1 MKIKRNLIR
10 EKFNIVDYIGRYVHL
25 KRSGRNYV
33 GLCPFHQ
40 EKTPSFTVSEDKQ
53 FFHCFGCSAG
63 GDLIEFLSKYLNV
76 SPYEAVMLLEKE
88 SGLVLIEG
96 DRGYERKQKEIKKI
110 LDINRSALAF
120 FVHNLFKTDEGSLCL
135 EYISKRGIKIE
146 TVKRFYLGYG
156 SSAWDRLFKYLEKK
170 GFNKNDIEKSGLVV
184 QHSGAYRDL
193 FRKRLIFPII
203 NRYKEVIGFGGRS
216 LDNTLPKYINTPEN
230 PVFLKRRN
238 LFGINNA
245 LKKIAEQKVVY
256 IVEGYMD
263 CIMMHQEGFENTVAT
278 LGTAITEE
286 HVKFLKGFVEKFYL
300 IYDGDEAG
308 RKAALRACEIFI
320 NQGISTYIALLPEGE
335 DPDSLLK
342 NNRKDVLLNSVNNAK
357 KSIDFL
363 LDFYK
368 MIHSLLS
375 VDGIRS
381 YLLDIEKH
389 LQNITNPLEKELV
402 YREVAKA
409 VNLTPEELYVIFRD
423 SKNSR
428 VLKKIEDQNALSP
441 EDYVTAFVLN
451 NLEYHKYVT
460 EILDFLPA
468 KHREILDKC
477 ISNAIDYL
485 SDDAEILYRKL
496 SMMDF
501 KPDNNGK
508 TFFTNLY
515 KIKLKQIKKLKE
527 ELNKKIIEAEK
538 IGDEQE
544 VKKLI
549 KEKTDL
555 VLKEKNILKRS
566 SK

>member
-1 MKIKRNLIR
+1 LKIKRNLIR

-156 SSAWDRLFKYLEKK
+156 SSEWDRLFKYLEKK

-368 MIHSLLS
+368 MKHSLLS

>member
-1 MKIKRNLIR
+1 MRIKKNLIR
-10 EKFNIVDYIGRYVHL
+10 EKFNIVDYIGRYVQL
-25 KRSGRNYV
+25 KRRGKNYV

-63 GDLIEFLSKYLNV
+63 GDLIEFLSKYLNIT
-76 SPYEAVMLLEKE
+76 PYEAVMLLEKE

-96 DRGYERKQKEIKKI
+96 DREYEKKQKEIKKI
-110 LDINRSALAF
+110 LEINRSALAF

-146 TVKRFYLGYG
+146 TVKRFYLGYASG
-156 SSAWDRLFKYLEKK
+156 EWDRLYRYLEKK
-170 GFNKNDIEKSGLVV
+170 GFNKNEIEKSGLVV
-184 QHSGAYRDL
+184 QNSGAYRDL
-193 FRKRLIFPII
+193 FRNRLIFPII
-203 NRYKEVIGFGGRS
+203 NRYKEVIGFGGRC
-216 LDNTLPKYINTPEN
+216 LDDSLPKYINSPEN
-230 PVFLKRRN
+230 PVFLKKRN

-245 LKKIAEQKVVY
+245 MKKIQEERVVY

-263 CIMMHQEGFENTVAT
+263 CIMMHQAGIENTVAT

-286 HVKFLKGFVEKFYL
+286 HVKFLRGFVEKFFL
-300 IYDGDEAG
+300 VYDGDDAG

-320 NQGISTYIALLPEGE
+320 NQGIQAHIVLLPVGE
-335 DPDSLLK
+335 DPDSLLRK
-342 NNRKDVLLNSVNNAK
+342 NKKDVLLDSVNNAK

-368 MIHSLLS
+368 MKYSLLTI
-375 VDGIRS
+375 DGLRS
-381 YLLDIEKH
+381 FLLDIEKH

-409 VNLTPEELYVIFRD
+409 VNLTPEELYVILRD
-423 SKNSR
+423 SKNS
-428 VLKKIEDQNALSP
+428 KILQKTEDQNALSP

-451 NLEYHKYVT
+451 NLDYHKYVT
-460 EILDFLPA
+460 EILDFLPTEH
-468 KHREILDKC
+468 KEIIEKFLV
-477 ISNAIDYL
+477 NAVDCL
-485 SDDAEILYRKL
+485 SGDVEILYRKL

-501 KPDNNGK
+501 TSHNNDK
-508 TFFTNLY
+508 AFFANLD

-527 ELNKKIIEAEK
+527 ELNRKILEAEK
-538 IGDEQE
+538 SGDEQE

-549 KEKTDL
+549 QEKTNL
-555 VLKEKNILKRS
+555 VFKEKNIIKRS
-566 SK
+566 RE